1 MAGRASAPSLRH
13 VRIERRGGFAGL
25 PAAADIDGRALTAG
39 QRRALD
45 STLAAAS
52 TAAAADK
59 PPPPSPD
66 RYHYRI
72 HTTDSDG
79 VVSTVEI
86 AEDAMPAAL
95 TALCQSSL
103 P

>member
-1 MAGRASAPSLRH
+1 MAAKAPAPAPTLRH

-25 PAAADIDGRALTAG
+25 PATVDLDGQALTAG

-45 STLAAAS
+45 ATLAAA
-52 TAAAADK
+52 AKIAK
-59 PPPPSPD
+59 PSPPSPD

-72 HTTDSDG
+72 HITDSHG

-95 TALCQSSL
+95 AAICQSRL

>member
-1 MAGRASAPSLRH
+1 VAAKASAPGLRH
-13 VRIERRGGFAGL
+13 LRIERRGGFAGL
-25 PAAADIDGRALTAG
+25 PATADLDGEALTAG

-45 STLAAAS
+45 SALASAS
-52 TAAAADK
+52 RAGK

-72 HTTDSDG
+72 HTTDSQG